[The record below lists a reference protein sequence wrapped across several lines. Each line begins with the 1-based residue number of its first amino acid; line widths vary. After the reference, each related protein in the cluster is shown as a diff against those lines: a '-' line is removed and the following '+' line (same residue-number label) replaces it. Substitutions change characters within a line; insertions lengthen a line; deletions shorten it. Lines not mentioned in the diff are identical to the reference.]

1 MKKFIEKFN
10 SLDKSIKRTILGGII
25 VIVLLTFIV
34 IVVGVMNNKKL
45 SYSRL
50 EQKIKT
56 AAISYYEDYPEKLP
70 HENGQETKLD
80 SKVLI
85 TDGYLKELSKYSDD
99 ACVAEVYVMKNNDE
113 YTYIPY
119 LACQKYKTVSLTSHI
134 SNEQEIVTS
143 GDGLYRYNSEMIYRG
158 ENINNYINFSG
169 KLWRILRIMEEG
181 EIRVIQA
188 KSSTKFNWDDRYNID
203 LDNYSGINNFEVS
216 RMKDWLI
223 ETANDADFIQ
233 PDLRKWIIAKNICL
247 DKKDS
252 IDFNN
257 LSNINC
263 LTYSQEKY
271 QFSLISLEEYFIA
284 SLDKNCNNIKS
295 ESCTNYNYLATGK
308 YWTITPSAKSS
319 NKVYTTGG
327 STTASQ
333 TDKSYN
339 VRIVMNLSKHVLY
352 GGGDGSRE
360 NPYIIK

>member
-25 VIVLLTFIV
+25 VIVLLTLIVV
-34 IVVGVMNNKKL
+34 IVGVINNKKL

-56 AAISYYEDYPEKLP
+56 ATISYYEDYPEKLP

-80 SKVLI
+80 SKVLVSG
-85 TDGYLKELSKYSDD
+85 GYLKELSKYNSDK
-99 ACVAEVYVMKNNDE
+99 CGAEVYVMKNNDE
-113 YTYIPY
+113 YIYIPY
-119 LACQKYKTVSLTSHI
+119 LTCAKYKTISMASHI
-134 SNEQEIVTS
+134 LSEEQIVTS
-143 GDGLYRYNSEMIYRG
+143 GKGLYRYNSEMIYRG
-158 ENINNYINFSG
+158 EKINNYISFSG
-169 KLWRILRIMEEG
+169 SLWRILRITEEG

-203 LDNYSGINNFEVS
+203 LDSYSGINDFEVS
-216 RMKDWLI
+216 RIKDQLI
-223 ETANDADFIQ
+223 KIANDKDFIE
-233 PDLRKWIIAKNICL
+233 PDLRKWIIAKNVCL

-257 LSNINC
+257 LSNVNC
-263 LTYSQEKY
+263 SIYSQEKY
-271 QFSLISLEEYFIA
+271 QFSLLPLEEYFIA
-284 SLDKNCNNIKS
+284 SLDRNCNNIKS
-295 ESCTNYNYLATGK
+295 ASCTNYNYLATGR

-327 STTASQ
+327 STAASQ
-333 TDKSYN
+333 ANQSYN
-339 VRIVMNLSKHVLY
+339 VRIVMNLSKHLLY
-352 GGGDGSRE
+352 GGGDGSQK